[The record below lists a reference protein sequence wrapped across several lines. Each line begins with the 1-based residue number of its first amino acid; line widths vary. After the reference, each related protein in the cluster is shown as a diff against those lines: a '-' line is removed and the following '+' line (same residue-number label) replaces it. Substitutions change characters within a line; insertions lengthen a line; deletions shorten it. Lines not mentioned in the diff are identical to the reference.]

1 MIKKYCKLLRIHHYV
16 KNVFVLLPLFFSK
29 ELLNM
34 SACIKCIVALFAFG
48 FISSVVYIMNDIK
61 DIESDRNH
69 PKKKNRPLASG
80 AISVKAARIFS
91 VFIFALGTV
100 AAIYACWNNIY
111 SIIYL
116 GLYFVL
122 NVLYSHGLK
131 NYPIVDVTIL
141 AAGFLLRVLFGGG
154 IIGVEISDWL
164 YLTVITISFYL
175 ALGKRRNEFK
185 STGGDGSSRKSLEFY
200 NFEFLDKMMYVFASL
215 SIVFYSLW
223 CIDPITTQK
232 ISGERLIW
240 TVPIVII
247 LFMRYCYVIEG
258 DSDGD
263 PTDVL
268 LHDKFMCGIA
278 GLYALYLLAVMYIFV

>member
-1 MIKKYCKLLRIHHYV
+1 MIKKYCKLLRVHHYV

-29 ELLNM
+29 ELFDFSQTM
-34 SACIKCIVALFAFG
+34 KCVVAFFAFG
-48 FISSVVYIMNDIK
+48 LISSVVYIMNDIK

-80 AISVKAARIFS
+80 AISVKAGV
-91 VFIFALGTV
+91 VFAVFVFVLGAVCT
-100 AAIYACWNNIY
+100 AYACRDNWLSVIY
-111 SIIYL
+111 I
-116 GLYFVL
+116 GLYFVI
-122 NVLYSHGLK
+122 NVMYSHGLK
-131 NYPIVDVTIL
+131 NYPIVDVSIL

-185 STGGDGSSRKSLEFY
+185 STGGDGSSRKSLELY
-200 NFEFLDKMMYVFASL
+200 NYGFLDKMMYVFASL

-263 PTDVL
+263 PTEVL
-268 LHDKFMCGIA
+268 LHDKFMCCLG
-278 GLYALYLLAVMYIFV
+278 GLYALYLLAVMYIF